1 MSGKSTSTMLLFLGR
16 RGPRCWKIGIPNVSY
31 DLPCP
36 VGLLFPNFD
45 VLAVVLDRFTAGV
58 SHRLF
63 VSAAHVGEIAGLRY
77 FNLGRLPTDGSAWSR
92 QHFFPGAPNRFPRL
106 RTRSVRWHHN
116 RGFGVIR
123 DCFVDVLG
131 ARSCGPF
138 SVEIAKGLLDLRV
151 RRRSRTGE
159 CE

>member
-63 VSAAHVGEIAGLRY
+63 VGAAHIGEIGGLRY
-77 FNLGRLPTDGSAWSR
+77 FNLGRFPPNGSARSR
-92 QHFFPGAPNRFPRL
+92 QHFFPGAPNRF
-106 RTRSVRWHHN
+106 
-116 RGFGVIR
+116 
-123 DCFVDVLG
+123 
-131 ARSCGPF
+131 
-138 SVEIAKGLLDLRV
+138 
-151 RRRSRTGE
+151 SRTCAWTIRRHYDGVPGAVH
-159 CE
+159 

>member
-36 VGLLFPNFD
+36 VGLLFPDLD

-63 VSAAHVGEIAGLRY
+63 VGAAHVDEIAGFRY
-77 FNLGRLPTDGSAWSR
+77 FNLGRLPTDGSARSR
-92 QHFFPGAPNRFPRL
+92 QHFFPGAPNRFLCR
-106 RTRSVRWHHN
+106 
-116 RGFGVIR
+116 
-123 DCFVDVLG
+123 C
-131 ARSCGPF
+131 
-138 SVEIAKGLLDLRV
+138 
-151 RRRSRTGE
+151 RRSIR
-159 CE
+159 